1 MESFASLFAGLGL
14 FFIGIRYIGS
24 HLKRMTGRRFR
35 RVVAAATRRSGT
47 SAIVGVLAGALTQS
61 SNAVTFIAVGLVTA
75 GLTEVRRAAPLVAW
89 SNVGTAGLVLL
100 AAVDLRLLVLFLL
113 GLVGFAYYFD
123 VERSARW
130 RHVVGALLG
139 IGLLFLGLQYIK
151 AAAGPL
157 RELEWMT
164 AFLTF
169 AGTADWLGLAIGLLG
184 ALILQ
189 SSATLTVM
197 AVTLTGLGL
206 LSLEQTLVLV
216 LGSGVGSGLSVAV
229 MAGGLSGSARQLA
242 YFQVAVKLLG
252 SLGVLLL
259 FWLERDGGVPL
270 LLAAVQALAEGTA
283 LQMAL
288 LFLVIQLAGALL
300 SHPLQRPLLRICASL
315 APPAPA
321 EALARPRFLYDQALE
336 DSAIALELVEREQQ
350 ALLTRLPALI
360 PADGQVV
367 PPPAERRA
375 VLEASQ
381 EVVAEGERF
390 LSEVVRRS
398 EGDEA
403 LGRAMNLKSRNA
415 LLQGLCETLDELMT
429 ALDTSNGTDGPPPL
443 SANLTEA
450 AHALLDSLVEAGGEG
465 DAVDPQ
471 LLRALTSDRSALME
485 KLRRDLLRNGAELG
499 SDQRNGLLAATALF
513 ERLVWLIHRYAVLLP
528 DPEAEG
534 SSQKAPE
541 RAST

>member
-1 MESFASLFAGLGL
+1 MESLASLFAGLGL

-35 RVVAAATRRSGT
+35 RAVAAATRRPAS
-47 SAIVGVLAGALTQS
+47 SAGVGLLAGALTQS

-100 AAVDLRLLVLFLL
+100 AAIDLRLLVLFLL
-113 GLVGFAYYFD
+113 GLVGVAYYFD

-139 IGLLFLGLQYIK
+139 IALLFLGLQYIK
-151 AAAGPL
+151 AAAAPL

-169 AGTADWLGLAIGLLG
+169 AGTADWLGLVIGLLG
-184 ALILQ
+184 ALVLQ
-189 SSATLTVM
+189 SSATLTIM
-197 AVTLTGLGL
+197 AVTLSGLGL

-229 MAGGLSGSARQLA
+229 LAGGLSGSARQLA

-259 FWLERDGGVPL
+259 FWLERDGGWPL
-270 LLAAVQALAEGTA
+270 LLAAAQALAEGPA
-283 LQMAL
+283 LQVAL
-288 LFLVIQLAGALL
+288 LFLVIQLVGALL
-300 SHPLQRPLLRICASL
+300 SHPLQRPLLRICARL

-321 EALARPRFLYDQALE
+321 ETLARPRFLYDQALE

-350 ALLTRLPALI
+350 GLMARLPALV
-360 PADGQVV
+360 PAEGQAAL
-367 PPPAERRA
+367 PAGERRA
-375 VLEASQ
+375 GLDASQ
-381 EVVAEGERF
+381 ELVAEVERF
-390 LSEVVRRS
+390 LSEVIQRD
-398 EGDEA
+398 EGDLS
-403 LGRAMNLKSRNA
+403 LGRAMNFKSRNA
-415 LLQGLCETLDELMT
+415 LLQGLCETLDELLA
-429 ALDTSNGTDGPPPL
+429 ALDASHGPERPL
-443 SANLTEA
+443 PLAGSLIEA
-450 AHALLDSLVEAGGEG
+450 SHALLDSLVEAAGEG

-471 LLRALTSDRSALME
+471 LLRVLTSDRSALME
-485 KLRRDLLRNGAELG
+485 RLRRDLLRNGTDLG
-499 SDQRNGLLAATALF
+499 PGQRNGLLAATALF

-528 DPEAEG
+528 NPEAKGEG
-534 SSQKAPE
+534 SG
-541 RAST
+541 